1 MLVKIPDSQLYRDTK
16 SMALINTNE
25 TERNEY
31 LSKLNMVKIQKQEI
45 NTVKA
50 EIENVKDDVKE
61 IKQLLLKLM
70 ENSNG

>member
-16 SMALINTNE
+16 SMVLINTDE
-25 TERNEY
+25 TSRNDY
-31 LSKLNMVKIQKQEI
+31 LAKVNMVKLQKQEI
-45 NTVKA
+45 NIVKA
-50 EIENVKDDVKE
+50 EIQNVKDDVKE

>member
-1 MLVKIPDSQLYRDTK
+1 MLIKIPDSQLYRDTK
-16 SMALINTNE
+16 SMALINSDE

-31 LSKLNMVKIQKQEI
+31 LSKLNMVKLQKQEI
-45 NTVKA
+45 NMVKA
-50 EIENVKDDVKE
+50 EIENVKNDVKE

>member
-16 SMALINTNE
+16 SMALINTDE
-25 TERNEY
+25 VARNEY
-31 LSKLNMVKIQKQEI
+31 LSKVNMVKIQKQEI

-50 EIENVKDDVKE
+50 EIQNVKDDVKE

-70 ENSNG
+70 EHTNG